1 MNYIKLKLLRI
12 VSKRLTSSS
21 SSPAV
26 PPQFVRLVVRSDR
39 APGPSAPCP
48 GTTIVS
54 TPAIRERERTAVAF
68 RSTIFAGSLVQKYK
82 RNNQ

>member
-1 MNYIKLKLLRI
+1 MNYNKLKFLSR

-26 PPQFVRLVVRSDR
+26 PPQFARPVVRTDR

-54 TPAIRERERTAVAF
+54 TPAIRERERTAVSF
-68 RSTIFAGSLVQKYK
+68 RSTISAGSLVQKYK
-82 RNNQ
+82 RNHQ